1 LKGGFSL
8 RLENKIAIVTGAG
21 QGIGR
26 AIAIGLAKEGASV
39 VINDINENN
48 CQEVAR
54 IIEQDYHRP
63 SLVVIGDVSL
73 RNTAV
78 KIKEETLK
86 KFNRIDILVNNAGI
100 MISGLVVD
108 YREEDWDKIFAVN
121 AKSVF
126 LMCQEIGRVMVEQQ
140 SGKIINVSSIG
151 AKNGDV
157 AQAAYAATKAAV
169 MNFSRALSREF
180 APLGINVNSICP
192 GIVDT
197 PLGQV
202 NLNDPVKKEKFIKM
216 TPKGRI
222 SIPEDLAGI
231 TAFLASDDAD
241 FIVGQAINVDGGILY
256 Y

>member
-1 LKGGFSL
+1 MK
-8 RLENKIAIVTGAG
+8 LENKIAIVTGAG
-21 QGIGR
+21 QGIGKG
-26 AIAIGLAKEGASV
+26 IAIGLAKEGASV
-39 VINDINENN
+39 VVNDINEKT
-48 CQEVAR
+48 CQEVAQTIR
-54 IIEQDYHRP
+54 DTYHRR
-63 SLVVIGDVSL
+63 SIVVVGDVSL
-73 RNTAV
+73 ASTATQ
-78 KIKEETLK
+78 IKEETLK
-86 KFNRIDILVNNAGI
+86 EFGRIDILVNNAGI

-108 YREEDWDKIFAVN
+108 YKEEDWDRIFAVN

-126 LMCQEIGRVMVEQQ
+126 LMCREIAKVMLEQRY
-140 SGKIINVSSIG
+140 GKIINVASIG

-169 MNFSRALSREF
+169 MNFSRALSREL
-180 APLGINVNSICP
+180 APYNINVNSICP

-202 NLNDPVKKEKFIKM
+202 NLNDPVKRDKFIKM

-222 SIPEDLAGI
+222 SVPEDLAGI